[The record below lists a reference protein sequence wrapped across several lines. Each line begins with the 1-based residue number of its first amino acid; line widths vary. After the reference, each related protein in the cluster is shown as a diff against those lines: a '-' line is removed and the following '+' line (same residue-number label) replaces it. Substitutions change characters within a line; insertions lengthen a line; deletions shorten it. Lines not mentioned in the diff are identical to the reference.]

1 MDENNEEKTEL
12 TPDTKADEAGDI
24 SGKEKKKSFRRGI
37 AAGVVGTLIVG
48 SMAGFIVYRASGARV
63 AGTFLTT
70 GQIRKLNAVNEILDS
85 NYYKDIKESDK
96 AEYIYKGLY
105 QSAGDE
111 YTEYYTKEEYDAL
124 KADLS
129 GNYAGIGAVLSLNKS
144 SGEVTISTV
153 YKGSAAEE
161 AGLKSGDVL
170 VSVDGKAVPADDFDN
185 FVSKNIRGKAGT
197 VRVIV
202 YSRNGEEN
210 KVKVTLK
217 KVVVPT
223 VSSQMLEN
231 GIGYIRI
238 SQFTESTQSD
248 FEAALRD
255 LKSKGMTSV
264 IYDLRDNGGGMV
276 DSVTAILDDILPA
289 GKVVYTKDKNGKE
302 EDYMSD
308 DEKDLDIPA
317 VVLVNGNTASSA
329 EIFTGAMRDFK
340 RATIIGTKTFGK
352 GIVQDNIPLSDGSAV
367 KITVARYY
375 TPSGECI
382 HKKGITPD
390 IVLDYKFLGTDDQ
403 DYDISLDN
411 QVQKAIETLSNQG
424 K

>member
-1 MDENNEEKTEL
+1 MNEINEEKNEL
-12 TPDTKADEAGDI
+12 TPSSPNNGVKDDSK
-24 SGKEKKKSFRRGI
+24 KEKKRSFRHGI
-37 AAGVVGTLIVG
+37 IAGVAGILIAGAV
-48 SMAGFIVYRASGARV
+48 AGFLLYKASNVSV

-70 GQIRKLNAVNEILDS
+70 GQINKLNAINNILDK

-111 YTEYYTKEEYDAL
+111 YTEYYTKEEYDSL

-129 GNYAGIGAVLSLNKS
+129 GSYAGIGAVLSLNKQT
-144 SGEVTISTV
+144 GVTISTV
-153 YKGSAAEE
+153 YEGSAAEE
-161 AGLKSGDVL
+161 AGLKAGDIL
-170 VSVDGKAVPADDFDN
+170 VSVDGKTVPADDFDN

-202 YSRNGEEN
+202 YSRNGKEN
-210 KVKVTLK
+210 TIKVRLK

-223 VSSQMLEN
+223 VSHKMLEN

-248 FEAALRD
+248 FESALED
-255 LKSKGMTSV
+255 LRSKGMTKV

-308 DEKDLDIPA
+308 DKKDLNIPA
-317 VVLVNGNTASSA
+317 VVLVNENTASSA

-352 GIVQDNIPLSDGSAV
+352 GIVQDNIPLNDGSAV

-382 HKKGITPD
+382 HKKGIKPD
-390 IVLDYKFLGTDDQ
+390 IVLDYKFLGSNNQ

-411 QVQKAIETLSNQG
+411 QVQKAIETLSDQG